1 MELNVRR
8 DREYIVLTLRHCC
21 IVYQIYS
28 ILLFPHSCECAF
40 AQDAQNICYIQ
51 GIVSLPFKM
60 VKNYV
65 IKSVKNLKVYGNL
78 VSLIK

>member
-1 MELNVRR
+1 MLPVIILYSIF
-8 DREYIVLTLRHCC
+8 DIEYNSPCC
-21 IVYQIYS
+21 ILYQIYS
-28 ILLFPHSCECAF
+28 ILLFRHRYECAF
-40 AQDAQNICYIQ
+40 AQEAQNICDIQ
-51 GIVSLPFKM
+51 GTVSLPLKM